1 MIMELVKNCSFTV
14 TTTDSKQ
21 SRLCRLK
28 NGVLQESVLALL
40 LFNIYTYNL
49 PSTAPTTSHLNV
61 LVQSPSLHWGG
72 LKWLVNSPRISSSG
86 NSPLNNSS
94 RFLSLLSYAWSHGV
108 PFPALGR
115 VKMACQ
121 FPKSLILGRF
131 SFEQLFSFFIPAVL
145 CAITYGQHS

>member
-1 MIMELVKNCSFTV
+1 MIMELVQNCSFTV

-21 SRLCRLK
+21 SRLRRLK

-72 LKWLVNSPRISSSG
+72 LKWLVNSPRISSLG
-86 NSPLNNSS
+86 NSWPFLLAASTVLLKHGGLLKSQMPS
-94 RFLSLLSYAWSHGV
+94 RNAERHLQRHTF
-108 PFPALGR
+108 
-115 VKMACQ
+115 
-121 FPKSLILGRF
+121 FPKKTVRTISL
-131 SFEQLFSFFIPAVL
+131 SVDIPPL
-145 CAITYGQHS
+145 